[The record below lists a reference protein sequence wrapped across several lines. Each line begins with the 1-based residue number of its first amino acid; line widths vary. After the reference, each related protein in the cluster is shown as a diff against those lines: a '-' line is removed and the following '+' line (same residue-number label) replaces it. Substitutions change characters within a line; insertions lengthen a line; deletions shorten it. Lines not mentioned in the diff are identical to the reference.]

1 MKNNFD
7 LRTFLTENK
16 LTSNSKINEN
26 QLPED
31 TKSLKASDAFRQ
43 VGIDMNE
50 PVLVITQDGSH
61 GGQETKGIVSAREAL
76 NMFQQLRAK
85 GMEDDK
91 QDYYEFEN
99 ELNFSAE
106 GYEYKI
112 AYFEEEA
119 TTTALMQKSGVS
131 EKKVN
136 ERNDIVPTAELKA
149 TDAFRD
155 AGIDMNKPV
164 LVLTQDGG
172 HGGQETKGTVS
183 AEEALKMFQ
192 QLRAAGKGREDHYEF
207 DNELNFSAEGYEY
220 KLSYFEE
227 ESTTTILMQKSGVSE
242 KKVNEEDFDSVDSLA
257 AFTDTIQVVGYP
269 KTVEDALKIIER
281 YERDR
286 DPVSR
291 EEAKDLVAGMRATDE
306 DDFDRNITNLIVKAF
321 NIKLK
326 GVSEKK
332 VNEQLASQAVQEFIA
347 ADNNGVSIAEF
358 VKAMIDG
365 AAEFNQ
371 EEAAYQDLDK
381 RSEVILKA
389 IGRQDL
395 IGGTNETAPGYM
407 HDCAAKVMHEK
418 YGNGDCIP
426 EEHTLIK
433 EGNKY
438 VVTHYDVLFE
448 SGKTVKDIP
457 VEELKIITESNHG
470 HKRRKK

>member
-1 MKNNFD
+1 MKNNFN

-26 QLPED
+26 IEAFSDTIQVVGYPKTVED
-31 TKSLKASDAFRQ
+31 ALKVIERYERDR
-43 VGIDMNE
+43 D
-50 PVLVITQDGSH
+50 PVS
-61 GGQETKGIVSAREAL
+61 R
-76 NMFQQLRAK
+76 
-85 GMEDDK
+85 
-91 QDYYEFEN
+91 
-99 ELNFSAE
+99 
-106 GYEYKI
+106 
-112 AYFEEEA
+112 EEA
-119 TTTALMQKSGVS
+119 KEIIADMRATDDDDFDRNITNLIAKAFNIKLKGVS

-155 AGIDMNKPV
+155 AGIDMSKPV
-164 LVLTQDGG
+164 LVVKLVGG
-172 HGGQETKGTVS
+172 HGEPDKQVEVPAAK
-183 AEEALKMFQ
+183 ALSMFKA
-192 QLRAAGKGREDHYEF
+192 LRAQALETGREDHYEF

-448 SGKTVKDIP
+448 SGKTVKNIP
-457 VEELKIITESNHG
+457 VKELKIITESHHG

>member
-26 QLPED
+26 IEAFSDTIQVVGYPKTVED
-31 TKSLKASDAFRQ
+31 ALKVIERYERDR
-43 VGIDMNE
+43 D
-50 PVLVITQDGSH
+50 PVS
-61 GGQETKGIVSAREAL
+61 R
-76 NMFQQLRAK
+76 
-85 GMEDDK
+85 
-91 QDYYEFEN
+91 
-99 ELNFSAE
+99 
-106 GYEYKI
+106 
-112 AYFEEEA
+112 EEA
-119 TTTALMQKSGVS
+119 KQIVADMRATDDDNFDRNITNLIVKAFNIKLKGVS

-155 AGIDMNKPV
+155 AGIDMSKPV
-164 LVLTQDGG
+164 LVVKLVGG
-172 HGGQETKGTVS
+172 HGEPDKQVEVPAAK
-183 AEEALKMFQ
+183 ALSMFKA
-192 QLRAAGKGREDHYEF
+192 LRAQALETGREDHYEF

>member
-26 QLPED
+26 IEAFSDTIQVVGYPKTVED
-31 TKSLKASDAFRQ
+31 ALKVIERYERDR
-43 VGIDMNE
+43 D
-50 PVLVITQDGSH
+50 PVS
-61 GGQETKGIVSAREAL
+61 R
-76 NMFQQLRAK
+76 
-85 GMEDDK
+85 
-91 QDYYEFEN
+91 
-99 ELNFSAE
+99 
-106 GYEYKI
+106 
-112 AYFEEEA
+112 EEA
-119 TTTALMQKSGVS
+119 KEIIADMRATDDDDFDRNITNLIAKAFNIKLKGVS

-155 AGIDMNKPV
+155 AGIDMSKPV
-164 LVLTQDGG
+164 LVVKLVGG
-172 HGGQETKGTVS
+172 HGEPDKQVEVPAAK
-183 AEEALKMFQ
+183 ALSMFKA
-192 QLRAAGKGREDHYEF
+192 LRAQALETGREDHYEF

-332 VNEQLASQAVQEFIA
+332 VN
-347 ADNNGVSIAEF
+347 N
-358 VKAMIDG
+358 
-365 AAEFNQ
+365 
-371 EEAAYQDLDK
+371 
-381 RSEVILKA
+381 
-389 IGRQDL
+389 
-395 IGGTNETAPGYM
+395 
-407 HDCAAKVMHEK
+407 
-418 YGNGDCIP
+418 
-426 EEHTLIK
+426 
-433 EGNKY
+433 
-438 VVTHYDVLFE
+438 
-448 SGKTVKDIP
+448 
-457 VEELKIITESNHG
+457 
-470 HKRRKK
+470 

>member
-1 MKNNFD
+1 MKNNFN

-26 QLPED
+26 QLPDE

-50 PVLVITQDGSH
+50 PVLVLTQDGGH
-61 GGQETKGIVSAREAL
+61 GEQETKGTVSAREAL
-76 NMFQQLRAK
+76 KMFQQLRAK

-131 EKKVN
+131 EEKVN
-136 ERNDIVPTAELKA
+136 EDIE
-149 TDAFRD
+149 AF
-155 AGIDMNKPV
+155 
-164 LVLTQDGG
+164 
-172 HGGQETKGTVS
+172 S
-183 AEEALKMFQ
+183 
-192 QLRAAGKGREDHYEF
+192 
-207 DNELNFSAEGYEY
+207 
-220 KLSYFEE
+220 
-227 ESTTTILMQKSGVSE
+227 
-242 KKVNEEDFDSVDSLA
+242 
-257 AFTDTIQVVGYP
+257 DTIQVVGYP
-269 KTVEDALKIIER
+269 KTVEDALKVIER

-291 EEAKDLVAGMRATDE
+291 EEAKEIVADMRATDD

-326 GVSEKK
+326 GVSEKKVVEADRDEESMVHELIGDLFAPGNARSHLDFTVKEIARALKRYSDHLTRQGVKDAMDLYDKLAADGTLDKEVEEGNGFVESKHVPKLKKAFELIGLYGSGVSEQK

-426 EEHTLIK
+426 KEHTLVK

-457 VEELKIITESNHG
+457 VKELKIITESHHG